1 MANVVFAKASYSFEK
16 ESSLMCTVVILGDES
31 GRDTEEARRKCDH
44 AEIMDAAMFEL
55 WPPVS

>member
-1 MANVVFAKASYSFEK
+1 
-16 ESSLMCTVVILGDES
+16 MCTVVILGDES
-31 GRDTEEARRKCDH
+31 GRDTEEVRRKCDH

>member
-1 MANVVFAKASYSFEK
+1 MGIPLRRNQALCVP
-16 ESSLMCTVVILGDES
+16 VVILGDES